1 MPRPLAELPHP
12 TSLRGRAFWGFCWHV
27 RPALRSLRQATSPA
41 GPVLD
46 YVAGAPSPPHKRALV
61 SYLAQPFY
69 APPDAL
75 GRASHS
81 NALQAVAMAQALNRL
96 GYSVDVVDWKDRA
109 FTPARRYDLFLGMQD
124 NFYRLS
130 SLLPKETLRV
140 YYATGAH
147 WAFQETAEDARV
159 AALRARRG
167 VHLPLP
173 RRLPANTWI
182 EQADA
187 VIVIGNGFTA
197 STYHAHHPLVLP
209 IDNTILPMAPP
220 DEGKDLAEARRH
232 FLLFAGTGLL
242 HKGLDLLLEAFAGL
256 PDLHLWVC
264 GALHTA
270 EERAFIGA
278 YPRELFELPNVHPI
292 GWVDPHAERFRRLT
306 SRCAFTVLASCSE
319 GMAGGVLACMGQG
332 LIPIVTRESGID
344 TDGIGLLLEGADV
357 QGIRETLRQAANLP
371 LPEIAERA
379 EGTLAVAH
387 SRYAPETYAQNI
399 ERVLGQIFARRNMA
413 GVYCAS
419 GD

>member
-27 RPALRSLRQATSPA
+27 RPALRGLRQAASPA
-41 GPVLD
+41 GPILD
-46 YVAGAPSPPHKRALV
+46 YAAGASSPPHKRALV
-61 SYLAQPFY
+61 SYLAQPFHV
-69 APPDAL
+69 PPESL

-81 NALQAVAMAQALNRL
+81 NAFQAVAMAQALNRL
-96 GYSVDVVDWKDRA
+96 GYIVDIVDWKDRA
-109 FTPARRYDLFLGMQD
+109 FTPAQRYDLLLGMQD
-124 NFYRLS
+124 NFDRLS

-147 WAFQETAEDARV
+147 WAFQDAAEDARV

-209 IDNTILPMAPP
+209 IDNTIIPMAPP
-220 DEGKDLAEARRH
+220 SEGKDLAEARRH

-264 GALHTA
+264 GPLHTA
-270 EERAFIGA
+270 EERAFIRA
-278 YPRELFELPNVHPI
+278 YRRELFELPNIHPI
-292 GWVDPHAERFRRLT
+292 GWVNPHSERFRLLT

-319 GMAGGVLACMGQG
+319 GMAGGVLACMSQG
-332 LIPIVTRESGID
+332 LIPLVTRESGID
-344 TDGIGLLLEGADV
+344 TDDIGLLFEQIDV
-357 QGIRETLRQAANLP
+357 HGVREALRQAANLP
-371 LPEIAERA
+371 LSEIAERV

-387 SRYAPETYAQNI
+387 SRYAPEAYARSI
-399 ERVLGQIFARRNMA
+399 ESVLRQIEERYLHF
-413 GVYCAS
+413 
-419 GD
+419 